1 MNSRCQMLCIAE
13 TPPGSL
19 LAESILAPDGSVE
32 WPKGTAVTAAMLDQ
46 LRNRGVTALSVVLA
60 DEEISTAESAIKER
74 LDHVFRHAGGNQPSL
89 DLKRQI
95 ATYRL
100 AKNDG

>member
-1 MNSRCQMLCIAE
+1 MNSNGRMLCIAE
-13 TPPGSL
+13 IPSGSL
-19 LAESILAPDGSVE
+19 LAESILASDGRVE
-32 WPKGTAVTAAMLDQ
+32 LPKGTAVTAAMLDQ
-46 LRNRGVTALSVVLA
+46 LQDRGVTALLVVLA